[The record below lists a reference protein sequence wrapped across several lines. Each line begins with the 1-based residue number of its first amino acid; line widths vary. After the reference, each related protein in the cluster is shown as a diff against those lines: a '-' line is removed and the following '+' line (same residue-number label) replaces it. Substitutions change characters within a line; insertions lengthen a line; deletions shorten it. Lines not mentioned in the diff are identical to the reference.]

1 MKALYELLIYVN
13 LVARSIHVSTIFQ
26 KEQLQQILFKNYFLF
41 LSNIFIYLFLAVWG
55 SLLCMLFLVVVCK
68 LLIAAVSP
76 VAVYVS
82 FSSCAA
88 QA

>member
-26 KEQLQQILFKNYFLF
+26 KEQLQQIFFKNYFLF

-68 LLIAAVSP
+68 LLIAVVSP
-76 VAVYVS
+76 VAGHRL
-82 FSSCAA
+82 
-88 QA
+88 

>member
-26 KEQLQQILFKNYFLF
+26 KEQLQQIFFKNYFLF

-68 LLIAAVSP
+68 LLIAVVSP
-76 VAVYVS
+76 VAEHGL
-82 FSSCAA
+82 
-88 QA
+88 